1 MTHVS
6 RTPALVSL
14 NQTAFRFA
22 NGETIFSDLNLQFDH
37 LHTAIV
43 GRNGVG
49 KSVLARLIAGRLQPT
64 AGSVTCAVTVA
75 YVAQTFIVE
84 PGQTVADATGTA
96 AALRALQRLQRG
108 EASEED
114 FDTLGERWDLP
125 ERLRQWLDDAGLP
138 DIAPSDLTQSLSGG
152 QQARLALIDAFLSP
166 ARLLVLD
173 EPTNHLDAAGRRWLM
188 SELQRWRGELIV
200 VSHDRQLLERMQRIV
215 ELTPLGVTVFGG
227 NFSTYQQQ
235 RQIHQAA
242 AQATLDQSRTERRRE
257 QQRLK
262 SEHDTIQRHAAR
274 SLRNAKTANVSG
286 LERASLKGAARQIM
300 GHVRHGHQQ
309 RKSELDARVRD
320 AYAKVLPDDAVMMN
334 LPGSAVP
341 TSRNICTLIDV
352 RLPWLRTQALNLT
365 LSGPVRV
372 AVNGPNGCGKS
383 TLLRLLA
390 GELRPVSGECTT
402 HVPVAYLDQQ
412 LKLLDDHLSV
422 IDQLIALQSPLSE
435 SELRSH
441 LAHLQLDAQRVTR
454 PSASL
459 SGGERLKAALAVALW
474 RQTPAQLL
482 LLDEPSNHLD
492 LASVQAFEQALQTF
506 PGAIVAVSHDPDFL
520 QALKPTHRLDWHHG
534 DWRLQPT
541 N

>member
-6 RTPALVSL
+6 RTPALVCL
-14 NQTAFRFA
+14 NRTTFQFA
-22 NGETIFSDLNLQFDH
+22 NGETIFNDLNLQFDH
-37 LHTAIV
+37 TPTAIV

-64 AGSVTCAVTVA
+64 AGSVTRTVALA
-75 YVAQTFIVE
+75 YVAQTFVAE

-96 AALRALQRLQRG
+96 AALEALQRLQRG
-108 EASEED
+108 EAVAED
-114 FDTLGERWDLP
+114 FNILGDRWDLP

-138 DIAPSDLTQSLSGG
+138 DIGTADLTESLSGG
-152 QQARLALIDAFLSP
+152 QQARLALIGAFLSP

-188 SELQRWRGELIV
+188 TQLQRWRGGLIV

-215 ELTPLGVTVFGG
+215 ELTPLGATVYGG
-227 NFSTYQQQ
+227 NFAAYQQQ
-235 RQIHQAA
+235 RQLHHAA

-257 QQRLK
+257 QQRLQN
-262 SEHDTIQRHAAR
+262 EHDTIQRHAAR
-274 SLRNAKTANVSG
+274 SLRNARTANVSG
-286 LERASLKGAARQIM
+286 FERASLKGAARQIM
-300 GHVRHGHQQ
+300 GQVRHGHQQ
-309 RKSELDARVRD
+309 RKSALDARVRD
-320 AYAKVLPDDAVMMN
+320 AYAKVLPDDAVLMN

-341 TSRNICTLIDV
+341 ASRRVCTLSDV
-352 RLPWLRTQALNLT
+352 RVPWLPAQVLDLT
-365 LSGPVRV
+365 LSGPARV

-383 TLLRLLA
+383 TLLALLA
-390 GELRPVSGECTT
+390 GDLLPASGECIT

-412 LKLLDDHLSV
+412 LKLLEDQPSV
-422 IDQLIALQSPLSE
+422 IEQLIALQSPLSE

-482 LLDEPSNHLD
+482 LLDEPTNHLD
-492 LASVQAFEQALQTF
+492 LASVEAFEQALQTF

-520 QALKPTHRLDWHHG
+520 LALKPTQRLDWQG
-534 DWRLQPT
+534 EEWRLQPT
-541 N
+541 S

>member
-6 RTPALVSL
+6 HTPALVCL
-14 NQTAFRFA
+14 NQLAFQFA
-22 NGETIFSDLNLQFDH
+22 NGETVFNDLNLQFDH
-37 LHTAIV
+37 THTAIV

-49 KSVLARLIAGRLQPT
+49 KSVLARLIAGDLQPT
-64 AGSVTCAVTVA
+64 AGSVTCTEAVA
-75 YVAQTFIVE
+75 YVAQTFIAGPE
-84 PGQTVADATGTA
+84 QTVADATGTSC
-96 AALRALQRLQRG
+96 ALRALRRLQRG
-108 EASEED
+108 EATPED
-114 FDTLGERWDLP
+114 FDILGERWDLA
-125 ERLRQWLDDAGLP
+125 ERLRQRLDDAGLP
-138 DIAPSDLTQSLSGG
+138 DVAPTDLTQSLSGG
-152 QQARLALIDAFLSP
+152 QQARLALIGAFLSP

-173 EPTNHLDAAGRRWLM
+173 EPTNHLDAAGRQWLM
-188 SELQRWRGELIV
+188 IELQRWRGALIV

-215 ELTPLGVTVFGG
+215 ELTPLGVTVYGG
-227 NFSTYQQQ
+227 NFCAYQQQ

-262 SEHDTIQRHAAR
+262 TEHDTIQRHAAR

-286 LERASLKGAARQIM
+286 FERASLKGAARQIM

-320 AYAKVLPDDAVMMN
+320 AYVKVLPDDVVLMN

-341 TSRNICTLIDV
+341 SSRRVCTLMDV
-352 RLPWLRTQALNLT
+352 RLPWLPAQVFNLT
-365 LSGPVRV
+365 LNGPVRV

-390 GELRPVSGECTT
+390 GDLHPVSGECTT
-402 HVPVAYLDQQ
+402 HVPVACLDQH
-412 LKLLDDHLSV
+412 LVLLDDRLSV
-422 IDQLIALQSPLSE
+422 MEQLIALQSPLSE
-435 SELRSH
+435 SALRSH

-506 PGAIVAVSHDPDFL
+506 PGAIVAASHDPDFL
-520 QALKPTHRLDWHHG
+520 QALQPTHHLDWHHEG
-534 DWRLQPT
+534 WRLQPT

>member
-22 NGETIFSDLNLQFDH
+22 NGETVFNDLNLQFDH

-64 AGSVTCAVTVA
+64 AGSVTCAVTLA
-75 YVAQTFIVE
+75 YVAQTFIAE

-138 DIAPSDLTQSLSGG
+138 DIASSDLTQSLSGG
-152 QQARLALIDAFLSP
+152 QQARLALIGAFLSP

-188 SELQRWRGELIV
+188 SELQRWRGGLIV

-235 RQIHQAA
+235 RQIHHAA

-286 LERASLKGAARQIM
+286 FERASLKGAARQIM

-352 RLPWLRTQALNLT
+352 RLPWLRTQAFNLT
-365 LSGPVRV
+365 LNGPVRV

>member
-22 NGETIFSDLNLQFDH
+22 NGETIFNDLNLQFDH

-125 ERLRQWLDDAGLP
+125 ERLRQWLNDAGLP
-138 DIAPSDLTQSLSGG
+138 DIVPSDLTQSLSGG
-152 QQARLALIDAFLSP
+152 QQARLALIGAFLSP

-188 SELQRWRGELIV
+188 SELQRWRGGLIV

-215 ELTPLGVTVFGG
+215 ELTPSGATVFGG

-286 LERASLKGAARQIM
+286 FERASLKGAARQIM

-341 TSRNICTLIDV
+341 TSRNVCTLIDV
-352 RLPWLRTQALNLT
+352 RLPWLRTQAFNLT

-383 TLLRLLA
+383 TLLQLLA

>member
-14 NQTAFRFA
+14 HQTAFQFA
-22 NGETIFSDLNLQFDH
+22 NGETIFNNLNLQFDH
-37 LHTAIV
+37 TPTAIV

-64 AGSVTCAVTVA
+64 AGSVTCTAAAA
-75 YVAQTFIVE
+75 YVAQTFIAE
-84 PGQTVADATGTA
+84 PGQTVSDATGTA
-96 AALRALQRLQRG
+96 AALRALERLHRG
-108 EASEED
+108 EASAED
-114 FDTLGERWDLP
+114 FDCLGERWDLP
-125 ERLRQWLDDAGLP
+125 ERLRQWLDDAGLV
-138 DIAPSDLTQSLSGG
+138 DVAPADLTQSLSGG
-152 QQARLALIDAFLSP
+152 QQARLALIGAFLSS

-173 EPTNHLDAAGRRWLM
+173 EPTNHLDTAGRHWLM
-188 SELQRWRGELIV
+188 SQLQRWRGGLIV

-215 ELTPLGVTVFGG
+215 ELTPFGATVFGG
-227 NFSTYQQQ
+227 NFSAYQQQ

-286 LERASLKGAARQIM
+286 FERASLKGAARQIM
-300 GHVRHGHQQ
+300 GQVRQGHQQ
-309 RKSELDARVRD
+309 RKSDLDARVRE
-320 AYAKVLPDDAVMMN
+320 AYANVLPDDGVLMN

-341 TSRNICTLIDV
+341 TSRKVCTLLEV
-352 RLPWLRTQALNLT
+352 RVPWLPTQALNLT

-390 GELRPVSGECTT
+390 GDLAPVSGECTT
-402 HVPVAYLDQQ
+402 HVPVAYLDQP

-422 IDQLIALQSPLSE
+422 IDQLIALHSPLSE
-435 SELRSH
+435 SQMRSH

-492 LASVQAFEQALQTF
+492 LASVEAFEQALQRF
-506 PGAIVAVSHDPDFL
+506 PGAIVAVSHDADFL
-520 QALKPTHRLDWHHG
+520 QALKPTHRLDWHHQE
-534 DWRLQPT
+534 WRLQPT

>member
-14 NQTAFRFA
+14 NQTTFQFA
-22 NGETIFSDLNLQFDH
+22 NGETIFNELNLQFDH
-37 LHTAIV
+37 THTAIV

-49 KSVLARLIAGRLQPT
+49 KSVLAKLIAGHLQPT
-64 AGSVTCAVTVA
+64 AGSVTCSVPLA
-75 YVAQTFIVE
+75 YVAQTFTADA
-84 PGQTVADATGTA
+84 GQTVADATGTA
-96 AALRALQRLQRG
+96 AALRALQRLQCG
-108 EASEED
+108 EASPED
-114 FDTLGERWDLP
+114 FDILGERWDLP

-138 DIAPSDLTQSLSGG
+138 DVAHTDLTQPLSGG
-152 QQARLALIDAFLSP
+152 QQARLALIGAFLNP
-166 ARLLVLD
+166 PRLLVLD
-173 EPTNHLDAAGRRWLM
+173 EPTNHLDGPGRDWLM
-188 SELQRWRGELIV
+188 NRLEHWRGGLIV
-200 VSHDRQLLERMQRIV
+200 ISHDRQLLERMQRIV
-215 ELTPLGVTVFGG
+215 ELTPRGATVYGG

-257 QQRLK
+257 QQRLQN
-262 SEHDTIQRHAAR
+262 EHDTIQRHAVR
-274 SLRNAKTANVSG
+274 SLRNARTANVSG
-286 LERASLKGAARQIM
+286 FERAGLKGAARQIT
-300 GHVRHGHQQ
+300 GQVRHGHQQ
-309 RKSELDARVRD
+309 RKSELEAQVRD
-320 AYAKVLPDDAVMMN
+320 AYANVLPDDVVLMN
-334 LPGSAVP
+334 LPGSAIPAARRV
-341 TSRNICTLIDV
+341 CTLVDV
-352 RLPWLRTQALNLT
+352 HLPWLPAQLFNLA

-390 GELRPVSGECTT
+390 GELRPSSGECIT
-402 HVPVAYLDQQ
+402 HVPLAYLDQH
-412 LKLLDDHLSV
+412 LNLLDDRLSV
-422 IDQLIALQSPLSE
+422 IEQLLALQSPLSE
-435 SELRSH
+435 SALRSH

-474 RQTPAQLL
+474 GKTPAQLL

-520 QALKPTHRLDWHHG
+520 QALRPTHRLDG
-534 DWRLQPT
+534 NREGWRLQPT

>member
-14 NQTAFRFA
+14 NQTSFQFA
-22 NGETIFSDLNLQFDH
+22 NGETIFNDLNLQFDH
-37 LHTAIV
+37 THTAIV

-49 KSVLARLIAGRLQPT
+49 KSVLAKLIAGHLQPT
-64 AGSVTCAVTVA
+64 AGSVTCSVPLA
-75 YVAQTFIVE
+75 YVAQTFTADAR
-84 PGQTVADATGTA
+84 QTVADATGTA
-96 AALRALQRLQRG
+96 AALRALQRLQSG
-108 EASEED
+108 EAAAED
-114 FDTLGERWDLP
+114 FDILGERWDLP
-125 ERLRQWLDDAGLP
+125 ERLRQSLDDAGLP
-138 DIAPSDLTQSLSGG
+138 DIAPTDLTQPLSGG
-152 QQARLALIDAFLSP
+152 QQARLALIGALLNP
-166 ARLLVLD
+166 AHLLVLD
-173 EPTNHLDAAGRRWLM
+173 EPTNHLDGPGRDWLM
-188 SELQRWRGELIV
+188 SELERWRGGLIV
-200 VSHDRQLLERMQRIV
+200 ISHDRQLLERMQRIV
-215 ELTPLGVTVFGG
+215 ELTPLGVTVYGG
-227 NFSTYQQQ
+227 NFSAYQQQ

-257 QQRLK
+257 QQRLQN
-262 SEHDTIQRHAAR
+262 EHDTIQRHAAR

-286 LERASLKGAARQIM
+286 FERAGLKGAARQIM
-300 GHVRHGHQQ
+300 GQVRHGHQQ

-320 AYAKVLPDDAVMMN
+320 AYAKVLADDAVLMN

-341 TSRNICTLIDV
+341 AARRVCTLIDACV
-352 RLPWLRTQALNLT
+352 PWLPAQPLNVT

-390 GELRPVSGECTT
+390 GQLHPASGECIT
-402 HVPVAYLDQQ
+402 HVPAAYLDQH
-412 LKLLDDHLSV
+412 LKLLDDRLSV
-422 IDQLIALQSPLSE
+422 IEQLLALQSPLSE

-454 PSASL
+454 ASASL

-474 RQTPAQLL
+474 GKTPAQLL

-506 PGAIVAVSHDPDFL
+506 PGAIVAVSHDTEFL
-520 QALKPTHRLDWHHG
+520 QALKPTHRLDWHATE
-534 DWRLQPT
+534 WRLQPT

>member
-6 RTPALVSL
+6 RTPAFVSL
-14 NQTAFRFA
+14 NQTSFQFA
-22 NGETIFSDLNLQFDH
+22 NGETIFNDLNLQFDH
-37 LHTAIV
+37 THTAIV

-49 KSVLARLIAGRLQPT
+49 KSVLAKLIAGHLQPT
-64 AGSVTCAVTVA
+64 AGSVTCSVPLA
-75 YVAQTFIVE
+75 YVAQTFTADA
-84 PGQTVADATGTA
+84 GQTVADATGTA
-96 AALRALQRLQRG
+96 AALGALQRLQCG
-108 EASEED
+108 EAAAED

-125 ERLRQWLDDAGLP
+125 ERLRQWLDAAGLP
-138 DIAPSDLTQSLSGG
+138 DIAPTDLTQALSGG
-152 QQARLALIDAFLSP
+152 QQARLALIGAFLSR

-173 EPTNHLDAAGRRWLM
+173 EPTNHLDTAGRHWLM
-188 SELQRWRGELIV
+188 QELQRWRGGLIV

-215 ELTPLGVTVFGG
+215 ELTPLGATVFSG
-227 NFSTYQQQ
+227 NFCAYQQQ

-257 QQRLK
+257 QNRLK

-286 LERASLKGAARQIM
+286 FERASLKGAARQIM
-300 GHVRHGHQQ
+300 GQVRHGHQQ
-309 RKSELDARVRD
+309 RKSQLDAQVRD
-320 AYAKVLPDDAVMMN
+320 AYAKVLPDNAVLMN

-341 TSRNICTLIDV
+341 ASRRVCTLKEV
-352 RLPWLRTQALNLT
+352 RVPWLPAQVLNLA

-372 AVNGPNGCGKS
+372 AVHGPNGCGKS

-390 GELRPVSGECTT
+390 GQLHPPSGECTP

-412 LKLLDDHLSV
+412 LKLLDDRLSV
-422 IDQLIALQSPLSE
+422 IEQLLALRSPLSE
-435 SELRSH
+435 SALRSH
-441 LAHLQLDAQRVTR
+441 LAHLQLDAQRIIR

-474 RQTPAQLL
+474 GKTPAQLL
-482 LLDEPSNHLD
+482 LLDEPGNHLD

-506 PGAIVAVSHDPDFL
+506 PGAIVAVSHDHEFL
-520 QALKPTHRLDWHHG
+520 QALKPTHRLDWHTTE
-534 DWRLQPT
+534 WRLQPT

>member
-14 NQTAFRFA
+14 NQTAFQFA
-22 NGETIFSDLNLQFDH
+22 NGEAIFNDLNLQFDH
-37 LHTAIV
+37 THTAIV

-64 AGSVTCAVTVA
+64 AGSVTCTVVTA
-75 YVAQTFIVE
+75 YVAQTLIAE
-84 PGQTVADATGTA
+84 PGQTVADATGSA
-96 AALRALQRLQRG
+96 AALQALERLQRG
-108 EASEED
+108 EATAED
-114 FDTLGERWDLP
+114 FDILGERWDLP

-138 DIAPSDLTQSLSGG
+138 DVAPTDLTQSLSGG
-152 QQARLALIDAFLSP
+152 QQARLALIGAFLSP

-173 EPTNHLDAAGRRWLM
+173 EPTNHLDAAGRHWLM
-188 SELQRWRGELIV
+188 SELQRWRGALIV

-215 ELTPLGVTVFGG
+215 ELTPLGATVFGG
-227 NFSTYQQQ
+227 NFCTYQHQ

-257 QQRLK
+257 QQRLQ

-274 SLRNAKTANVSG
+274 SLRNARTANVSG
-286 LERASLKGAARQIM
+286 FERASLKGAARQIM
-300 GHVRHGHQQ
+300 GHVRYDHQQ
-309 RKSELDARVRD
+309 RKSQLDARVRD
-320 AYAKVLPDDAVMMN
+320 AYAKVLADDVVLMN
-334 LPGSAVP
+334 IPGSAVP
-341 TSRNICTLIDV
+341 SSRRVCTLIDA
-352 RLPWLRTQALNLT
+352 RLPWLPAHTLNLT
-365 LSGPVRV
+365 LSGPARV

-390 GELRPVSGECTT
+390 EELHPVSGECTL
-402 HVPVAYLDQQ
+402 HVPVAYLDQH
-412 LKLLDDHLSV
+412 LALLDDRLSV
-422 IDQLIALQSPLSE
+422 IEQLSALHSPWSE

-441 LAHLQLDAQRVTR
+441 LKHLHLDAQRVTR
-454 PSASL
+454 PSGSL

-474 RQTPAQLL
+474 RKIPAQLL

-520 QALKPTHRLDWHHG
+520 LALKPTHRLDWHHAG
-534 DWRLQPT
+534 WRLQPT

>member
-22 NGETIFSDLNLQFDH
+22 NGETIFNDLNLQFDH

-64 AGSVTCAVTVA
+64 AGSVTCAVTLA
-75 YVAQTFIVE
+75 YVAQTFIAE
-84 PGQTVADATGTA
+84 PGQTVADATGTV

-152 QQARLALIDAFLSP
+152 QQARLALIGAFLSP

-188 SELQRWRGELIV
+188 SELQRWRGGLIV

-286 LERASLKGAARQIM
+286 FERASLKGAARQIM

-341 TSRNICTLIDV
+341 TSRNVCTLIDV

-365 LSGPVRV
+365 LNGPVRV

>member
-22 NGETIFSDLNLQFDH
+22 NGETIFNDLNLQFDH

-64 AGSVTCAVTVA
+64 AGSVTCAVTLA
-75 YVAQTFIVE
+75 YVAQTFIAE
-84 PGQTVADATGTA
+84 PGQTVADATGTV

-125 ERLRQWLDDAGLP
+125 ERLRQWLDNADLP
-138 DIAPSDLTQSLSGG
+138 NIAPSDLTQSLSGG
-152 QQARLALIDAFLSP
+152 QQARLALIGAFLSP

-188 SELQRWRGELIV
+188 SELQRWRGGLIV

-235 RQIHQAA
+235 RQIHHAA

-286 LERASLKGAARQIM
+286 FERASLKGAARQIM

-352 RLPWLRTQALNLT
+352 RLPWLRTQAFNLT
-365 LSGPVRV
+365 LNGPVRV